1 MPVALRA
8 MLHCRFMDECLLYA
22 EPELYDMLFPSPVQ
36 GHRVEDEAR
45 RERILASERFYLEE
59 ARRSAGRVLEMACG
73 AGRLTVPIAQMGIE
87 IMGADLSPT
96 MLEAARVK
104 AAAAGVL
111 VPLVQ
116 ADMRNFDLPGKF
128 STILI
133 AGNSLLHLL
142 TVDDLRQ
149 CLASV
154 RRHLSPRG
162 RVVFDVSNPNVRLLA
177 REAGPRYPLF
187 RVNDPQRGE
196 VGLEETVSYDA
207 AAQVSHIRW
216 YLSAPGAP
224 DFRVIDYSLRVIF
237 PEELLLLLE
246 GAGFKLNERYG
257 EFSRVP
263 FESSS
268 PRQVCIATTLS

>member
-1 MPVALRA
+1 
-8 MLHCRFMDECLLYA
+8 MDECPLYSD
-22 EPELYDMLFPSPVQ
+22 PDLYDRLFPGTGSGSAP
-36 GHRVEDEAR
+36 GDEAR
-45 RERILASERFYLEE
+45 RERIVASERFYVEE
-59 ARRSAGRVLEMACG
+59 ARRSGGRMLEMACG
-73 AGRLTVPIAQMGIE
+73 SGRLTVPIAQNGVE
-87 IMGADLSPT
+87 ITGADLSPA
-96 MLEAARVK
+96 MLEAARAK
-104 AAAAGVL
+104 AAAAGVR
-111 VPLVQ
+111 VPFVQ

-128 STILI
+128 SAILI

-142 TVDDLRQ
+142 AIGDLRQ

-154 RRHLSPRG
+154 RRHLASGG
-162 RVVFDVSNPNVRLLA
+162 RLIFDISNPSPRLLA

-187 RVNDPQRGE
+187 RVNDPQRGD
-196 VGLEETVSYDA
+196 VSLEEIVNYDA

-237 PEELLLLLE
+237 PQELLLLLE
-246 GAGFKLNERYG
+246 STSFKLDERYG

-268 PRQVCIATTLS
+268 PRQVCISSAEG